1 MFKKKYLALVLLPLL
16 LLLLAVSFL
25 GQAGA
30 TTSSKSSAPLAAGVQ
45 DIVDRGVLRVGVKQ
59 DLPNFGYRD
68 PENMQYTGMEIEIA
82 KKVAAELGVKI
93 EFTPVTA
100 QTRGALLDNGQ
111 LDMVIATFTITDER
125 KELYNFTTPYYTD
138 AVGFLVRKD
147 SKIASNWE
155 ALDGLTIGVTQGS
168 IQWGL
173 LEEIAAEK
181 GIHFDFRELGSNS
194 EVVVALA
201 ARRVDA
207 FSIDQSILSAFLG
220 KSNQLLDIQYKPS
233 EYGIVTKKS
242 NTELANYLDQLVQN
256 WNKDGS
262 LQTIYNKFG
271 FSFWTSSTN
280 HLNTES

>member
-1 MFKKKYLALVLLPLL
+1 MQMKRIIPLLLLPLL
-16 LLLLAVSFL
+16 AILLILPFF
-25 GQAGA
+25 GQISAL
-30 TTSSKSSAPLAAGVQ
+30 TNSTSDAQLEAGVQ
-45 DIVDRGVLRVGVKQ
+45 EIVDRGVLRVGVKQ

-68 PENMQYTGMEIEIA
+68 PESNQYTGMEVEIA
-82 KKVAAELGVKI
+82 KKVAAELGVDI

-111 LDMVIATFTITDER
+111 LDMVIATFTITEER

-147 SKIASNWE
+147 SKIQSSWE

-181 GIHFDFRELGSNS
+181 GIELNFRELGSNS

-201 ARRVDA
+201 AHRVDA

-220 KSNQLLDIQYKPS
+220 KTNELLDLQYQPS

-242 NTELANYLDQLVQN
+242 NTDLATYLDGLVQD
-256 WNKDGS
+256 WTEDGT
-262 LQTIYNKFG
+262 LQTIYDDFG
-271 FSFWTSSTN
+271 
-280 HLNTES
+280 LKPVTEITE

>member
-1 MFKKKYLALVLLPLL
+1 MQLKRIIPLLLLPLL
-16 LLLLAVSFL
+16 AILLILPFF
-25 GQAGA
+25 GQISAL
-30 TTSSKSSAPLAAGVQ
+30 TNSTSDAQLEAGVQ
-45 DIVDRGVLRVGVKQ
+45 EIVDRGVLRVGVKQ

-68 PENMQYTGMEIEIA
+68 PESNRYTGMEVEIA
-82 KKVAAELGVKI
+82 KKVAAELGVDI

-111 LDMVIATFTITDER
+111 LDMVIATFTITEER

-147 SKIASNWE
+147 SNIQSSWE

-181 GIHFDFRELGSNS
+181 GIEFNFRELGSNS

-201 ARRVDA
+201 AHRVDA

-220 KSNQLLDIQYKPS
+220 KTNELLDLQYQPS

-242 NTELANYLDQLVQN
+242 NTDLATYLDGLVQD
-256 WNKDGS
+256 WTEDGT
-262 LQTIYNKFG
+262 LQAIYDDFG
-271 FSFWTSSTN
+271 
-280 HLNTES
+280 LKPVTEITE

>member
-1 MFKKKYLALVLLPLL
+1 MQMKRIIPLLLLPLL
-16 LLLLAVSFL
+16 AILLILPFF
-25 GQAGA
+25 GQISAL
-30 TTSSKSSAPLAAGVQ
+30 TNSTSDAQLEAGVQ
-45 DIVDRGVLRVGVKQ
+45 EIVDRGVLRVGVKQ

-68 PENMQYTGMEIEIA
+68 PESNQYTGMEVEIA
-82 KKVAAELGVKI
+82 KKVAAELGVDI

-111 LDMVIATFTITDER
+111 LDMVIATFTITEER

-147 SKIASNWE
+147 SKIQSSWE

-181 GIHFDFRELGSNS
+181 GIELNFRELGSNS

-201 ARRVDA
+201 AHRVDA

-220 KSNQLLDIQYKPS
+220 KTNVLLDLQYQPS

-242 NTELANYLDQLVQN
+242 NTDLATYLDGLVQD
-256 WNKDGS
+256 WTEDGT
-262 LQTIYNKFG
+262 LQAIYDDFG
-271 FSFWTSSTN
+271 
-280 HLNTES
+280 LKPVTEITE

>member
-1 MFKKKYLALVLLPLL
+1 MQMKRIIPLLLLPLL
-16 LLLLAVSFL
+16 AILLILPFF
-25 GQAGA
+25 GQISAL
-30 TTSSKSSAPLAAGVQ
+30 TNSTSDAQLEAGVQ

-68 PENMQYTGMEIEIA
+68 PESNQYTGMEVEIA
-82 KKVAAELGVKI
+82 KKVAAELGVDI

-111 LDMVIATFTITDER
+111 LDMVIATFTITEER

-147 SKIASNWE
+147 SNIQSSWE
-155 ALDGLTIGVTQGS
+155 ALDGLTIGLTQGS

-181 GIHFDFRELGSNS
+181 EIELNFRELGSNS

-201 ARRVDA
+201 AHRVDA

-220 KSNQLLDIQYKPS
+220 KTNELLDLQYQPS

-242 NTELANYLDQLVQN
+242 NTDLATYLNGLVQD
-256 WNKDGS
+256 WTEDGTF
-262 LQTIYNKFG
+262 QAIYDDFG
-271 FSFWTSSTN
+271 
-280 HLNTES
+280 LKPVTEITE

>member
-1 MFKKKYLALVLLPLL
+1 MQMKRIIPLLLLPLL
-16 LLLLAVSFL
+16 AILLILPFF
-25 GQAGA
+25 GQISAL
-30 TTSSKSSAPLAAGVQ
+30 TNSTSDAQLEAGVQ
-45 DIVDRGVLRVGVKQ
+45 EIVDRGVLRVGVKQ

-68 PENMQYTGMEIEIA
+68 PESNQYTGMEVEIA
-82 KKVAAELGVKI
+82 KKVAAELGVDI

-111 LDMVIATFTITDER
+111 LDMVIATFTITEER

-147 SKIASNWE
+147 SNIQSSWE

-181 GIHFDFRELGSNS
+181 GIELNFRELGSNS

-201 ARRVDA
+201 AHRVDA

-220 KSNQLLDIQYKPS
+220 KTNELLDLQYQPS

-242 NTELANYLDQLVQN
+242 NKDLAKYLDGLIQG
-256 WNKDGS
+256 WTEDGS
-262 LQTIYNKFG
+262 LQAIYDDFDLKPV
-271 FSFWTSSTN
+271 TKID
-280 HLNTES
+280 E

>member
-1 MFKKKYLALVLLPLL
+1 MQLKRIIPLL
-16 LLLLAVSFL
+16 LLPVLAILLMLPFF
-25 GQAGA
+25 GQISAL
-30 TTSSKSSAPLAAGVQ
+30 TNSTSDAQLEAGVQ
-45 DIVDRGVLRVGVKQ
+45 EIVDRGVLRVGVKQ

-68 PENMQYTGMEIEIA
+68 PKSNKYTGMEVEIA
-82 KKVAAELGVKI
+82 KKVAVELGVDI

-111 LDMVIATFTITDER
+111 LDMVIATFTITEER

-147 SKIASNWE
+147 SKIQSSWE

-181 GIHFDFRELGSNS
+181 GIELNFRELGSNS

-201 ARRVDA
+201 AHRVDA

-220 KSNQLLDIQYKPS
+220 KTNELLDLQYQPS

-242 NTELANYLDQLVQN
+242 NTDLATYLDGLVQD
-256 WNKDGS
+256 WTEDGT
-262 LQTIYNKFG
+262 LQAIYDDFG
-271 FSFWTSSTN
+271 
-280 HLNTES
+280 LKPVTEITE

>member
-1 MFKKKYLALVLLPLL
+1 MQMKRIIPLL
-16 LLLLAVSFL
+16 LLPVLAILLMLPFF
-25 GQAGA
+25 GQISAL
-30 TTSSKSSAPLAAGVQ
+30 TNSTSDAQLEAGVQ
-45 DIVDRGVLRVGVKQ
+45 EIVDRGVLRVGVKQ

-68 PENMQYTGMEIEIA
+68 PKSNKYTGMEVEIA
-82 KKVAAELGVKI
+82 KKVAAELGVDI

-111 LDMVIATFTITDER
+111 LDMVIATFTITEER

-147 SKIASNWE
+147 SKIQSSWE

-181 GIHFDFRELGSNS
+181 GIELNFRELGSNS

-201 ARRVDA
+201 AHRVDA

-220 KSNQLLDIQYKPS
+220 KTNELLDLQYQPS

-242 NTELANYLDQLVQN
+242 NKDLAKYLDGLVQR
-256 WNKDGS
+256 WTEDGS
-262 LQTIYNKFG
+262 LQAIYDDFG
-271 FSFWTSSTN
+271 
-280 HLNTES
+280 LKPVTEITE

>member
-1 MFKKKYLALVLLPLL
+1 MQMKRIIPLLLLPLL
-16 LLLLAVSFL
+16 AFLLILPFFGPISALTNS
-25 GQAGA
+25 
-30 TTSSKSSAPLAAGVQ
+30 TSDAQLEAGVQ
-45 DIVDRGVLRVGVKQ
+45 EIVDRGVLRVGVKQ

-68 PENMQYTGMEIEIA
+68 PESNQYTGMEVEIA
-82 KKVAAELGVKI
+82 KKVAAELGVDI

-111 LDMVIATFTITDER
+111 LDMVIATFTITEER

-147 SKIASNWE
+147 SNIQSSWE

-181 GIHFDFRELGSNS
+181 GIELNFRELGSNS

-201 ARRVDA
+201 AHRVDA

-220 KSNQLLDIQYKPS
+220 KTNELLDLQYQPS

-242 NTELANYLDQLVQN
+242 NTDLATYLDGLVQD
-256 WNKDGS
+256 WTEDGT
-262 LQTIYNKFG
+262 LQAIYDDFG
-271 FSFWTSSTN
+271 
-280 HLNTES
+280 LKPVTEIDE

>member
-1 MFKKKYLALVLLPLL
+1 MQMKRIIPLL
-16 LLLLAVSFL
+16 LFPVLAILLMLPFF
-25 GQAGA
+25 GQISAL
-30 TTSSKSSAPLAAGVQ
+30 TNSTSDAQLEAGVQ
-45 DIVDRGVLRVGVKQ
+45 EIVDRGVLRVGVKQ

-68 PENMQYTGMEIEIA
+68 PESNQYTGMEVEIA
-82 KKVAAELGVKI
+82 KKVAAELGVDI

-111 LDMVIATFTITDER
+111 LDMVIATFTITEER

-147 SKIASNWE
+147 SKIQSSWD

-181 GIHFDFRELGSNS
+181 GIELNFRELGSNS

-201 ARRVDA
+201 AHRVDA

-220 KSNQLLDIQYKPS
+220 KTNELLDLQYQPS

-242 NTELANYLDQLVQN
+242 NKDLAKYLDGLVQG
-256 WNKDGS
+256 WTEDGS
-262 LQTIYNKFG
+262 LQAIYDDFDLKPV
-271 FSFWTSSTN
+271 TKID
-280 HLNTES
+280 E

>member
-1 MFKKKYLALVLLPLL
+1 MQMKKIIPLL
-16 LLLLAVSFL
+16 LLPLFALFLSLSFL
-25 GQAGA
+25 GKANAVSNNQTDVAL
-30 TTSSKSSAPLAAGVQ
+30 KAGVQ
-45 DIVDRGVLRVGVKQ
+45 DIVDRGILRVGVKQ
-59 DLPNFGYRD
+59 DLPNFGYRN
-68 PENMQYTGMEIEIA
+68 PENNQYTGMEVEIA
-82 KKVAAELGVKI
+82 KKIAAELGVDI

-111 LDMVIATFTITDER
+111 LDMVIATFTITEER
-125 KELYNFTTPYYTD
+125 KKLYNFTTPYYTD

-147 SKIASNWE
+147 SKIQSSWE

-181 GIHFDFRELGSNS
+181 GIELNFRELGSNS

-201 ARRVDA
+201 AHRVDA

-220 KSNQLLDIQYKPS
+220 KTNELLDLQYQPS

-242 NTELANYLDQLVQN
+242 NTDLANYLDELVQD
-256 WNKDGS
+256 WTEDGT
-262 LQTIYNKFG
+262 LQKIYDEFG
-271 FSFWTSSTN
+271 
-280 HLNTES
+280 LKPVTEIDE

>member
-1 MFKKKYLALVLLPLL
+1 MQMKRIIPLLLLPLL
-16 LLLLAVSFL
+16 AILLVLPFF
-25 GQAGA
+25 GQISAL
-30 TTSSKSSAPLAAGVQ
+30 TNSTSDAQLEAGVQ
-45 DIVDRGVLRVGVKQ
+45 EIVDRGVLRVGVKQ

-68 PENMQYTGMEIEIA
+68 PESNQYTGMEVEIA
-82 KKVAAELGVKI
+82 KKVAAELGVDI

-111 LDMVIATFTITDER
+111 LDMVIATFTITEER

-147 SKIASNWE
+147 SNIQSSWE

-181 GIHFDFRELGSNS
+181 GIELNFRELGSNS

-201 ARRVDA
+201 AHRVDA

-220 KSNQLLDIQYKPS
+220 KTNELLDLQYQPS

-242 NTELANYLDQLVQN
+242 NTDLAKYLDGLVQG
-256 WNKDGS
+256 WTEDGS
-262 LQTIYNKFG
+262 LQAIYDDFG
-271 FSFWTSSTN
+271 
-280 HLNTES
+280 LKPVTEIDE

>member
-1 MFKKKYLALVLLPLL
+1 MQMKRIIPLLLLPLL
-16 LLLLAVSFL
+16 AILLILPFF
-25 GQAGA
+25 GQISAL
-30 TTSSKSSAPLAAGVQ
+30 TNSTSDAQLEAGVQ
-45 DIVDRGVLRVGVKQ
+45 EIVDRGVLRVGVKQ

-68 PENMQYTGMEIEIA
+68 PESNQYTGMEVEIA
-82 KKVAAELGVKI
+82 KKVAAELGVDI

-111 LDMVIATFTITDER
+111 LDMVIATFTITEER

-147 SKIASNWE
+147 SNIQSSWE

-181 GIHFDFRELGSNS
+181 GIELNFRELGSNS

-201 ARRVDA
+201 AHRVDA

-220 KSNQLLDIQYKPS
+220 KTNELLDLQYQPS

-242 NTELANYLDQLVQN
+242 NTDLATYLDGLVQD
-256 WNKDGS
+256 WTEDGT
-262 LQTIYNKFG
+262 LQAIYDDFG
-271 FSFWTSSTN
+271 
-280 HLNTES
+280 LKPVTEIDE

>member
-1 MFKKKYLALVLLPLL
+1 MQMKRIIPLLLLPLL
-16 LLLLAVSFL
+16 AILLILPFF
-25 GQAGA
+25 GQISAL
-30 TTSSKSSAPLAAGVQ
+30 TNSTSDAQLEAGVQ
-45 DIVDRGVLRVGVKQ
+45 EIVDRGVLRVGVKQ

-68 PENMQYTGMEIEIA
+68 PESNQYTGMEVEIA
-82 KKVAAELGVKI
+82 KKVAAELGVDI

-111 LDMVIATFTITDER
+111 LDMVIATFTITEER

-147 SKIASNWE
+147 SKIQSSWE

-181 GIHFDFRELGSNS
+181 GIELNFRELGSNS

-201 ARRVDA
+201 AHRVDA

-220 KSNQLLDIQYKPS
+220 KTNVLLDLQYQPS

-242 NTELANYLDQLVQN
+242 NTDLATYLDGLVED
-256 WNKDGS
+256 WTEDGT
-262 LQTIYNKFG
+262 LQAIYDDFG
-271 FSFWTSSTN
+271 
-280 HLNTES
+280 LKPVTEITE

>member
-1 MFKKKYLALVLLPLL
+1 MQLKRIIPLLLLPLL
-16 LLLLAVSFL
+16 AFLLILPFF
-25 GQAGA
+25 GQISAL
-30 TTSSKSSAPLAAGVQ
+30 TNSTSDAQLEAGVQ
-45 DIVDRGVLRVGVKQ
+45 EIVDRGVLRVGVKQ

-68 PENMQYTGMEIEIA
+68 PKSNKYTGMEVEIA
-82 KKVAAELGVKI
+82 KKVAAELGVDI

-111 LDMVIATFTITDER
+111 LDMVIATFTITEER

-147 SKIASNWE
+147 SNIQSSWE

-181 GIHFDFRELGSNS
+181 GIELNFRELGSNS

-201 ARRVDA
+201 AHRVDA

-220 KSNQLLDIQYKPS
+220 KTNELLDLQYQPS

-242 NTELANYLDQLVQN
+242 NTDLATYLDGLVQD
-256 WNKDGS
+256 WTEDGT
-262 LQTIYNKFG
+262 LQAIYDDFG
-271 FSFWTSSTN
+271 
-280 HLNTES
+280 LKPVTEITE